1 MSVPPR
7 YLDRDTASALLA
19 AQGFNSLDIEC
30 VLDLAGPVTR
40 NGATVWAAY
49 SVERLAA
56 RAWWLDRTE
65 IGIDLPQAA

>member
-40 NGATVWAAY
+40 NGAPVWAAH
-49 SVERLAA
+49 SLERLAA
-56 RAWWLDRTE
+56 RAWWLDRRE
-65 IGIDLPQAA
+65 IRNGLPQAA

>member
-7 YLDRDTASALLA
+7 YLDRDTACALLA

-30 VLDLAGPVTR
+30 VLDLSGPVMR
-40 NGATVWAAY
+40 NGVTVWAAHC
-49 SVERLAA
+49 VERLAA

-65 IGIDLPQAA
+65 IGINLPQAA